1 MQSKQV
7 SAPASR
13 SIVNYQLTCGFSAS
27 VLALGCAERGQRA
40 ASQAAAAVVLPA
52 VRLAAAGIFRGAGIR
67 LFGRKRAGFDSPR
80 GF

>member
-7 SAPASR
+7 SASASR

-27 VLALGCAERGQRA
+27 VLAVGCAERGQRA
-40 ASQAAAAVVLPA
+40 ASQAARAAVLAA
-52 VRLAAAGIFRGAGIR
+52 VKVVAAGIFRAAGIR
-67 LFGRKRAGFDSPR
+67 LLGRKCAGFDSPR

>member
-7 SAPASR
+7 IASASR

-27 VLALGCAERGQRA
+27 VLPSGCIERGQDA
-40 ASQAAAAVVLPA
+40 ALPGAPAAVLQGA
-52 VRLAAAGIFRGAGIR
+52 RGLRELFSAARA
-67 LFGRKRAGFDSPR
+67 FGGLKKYAGFDSPR